1 MTNPATQDGC
11 LLIIGG
17 DEQRNCRQR
26 ILARFVELAGGAARN
41 FVLLT
46 SASGNGTSPM
56 GRLTAAGMVLL
67 PRFALAE
74 EGRID
79 WYTSSDSNI
88 LDFWTNTVKPA
99 FEAANPGVDVQWV
112 DMGSQEVLDR
122 LRAESANPQADL
134 WFGAPAEAFSKGAK
148 AGLLAPY
155 RPSFADAVPADAR
168 DEADLWYGMYLTP
181 EVIAYNTAAVPA
193 AEAPKDWDDVLD
205 PKWKGKV
212 LIRDPVASG
221 SMRAIFGGIIARSI
235 AETGS
240 PEAGF
245 EWLRRLD
252 GNTKEYTLNPTMLYQ
267 KLGRQEGV
275 VTLYNMPDIA
285 TLERRLNI
293 PVTYVIPASGTPL
306 LVDAIA
312 IVQGAGNAEAARRFY
327 EFVNTPDA
335 LLHASHQFLHIPART
350 DLPSDSL
357 PEWVREAQAAIKPM
371 PGNVRMVNDSLDAWM
386 TYWDQNIRNSRRGQ

>member
-1 MTNPATQDGC
+1 MRR
-11 LLIIGG
+11 LLP
-17 DEQRNCRQR
+17 
-26 ILARFVELAGGAARN
+26 V
-41 FVLLT
+41 VLL
-46 SASGNGTSPM
+46 
-56 GRLTAAGMVLL
+56 
-67 PRFALAE
+67 ALAAAC
-74 EGRID
+74 
-79 WYTSSDSNI
+79 SSDGREPLVIYSPHGKEM
-88 LDFWTNTVKPA
+88 LAYYEQA
-99 FEAANPGVDVQWV
+99 FETANPGIDVQWV

-155 RPSFADAVPADAR
+155 RPTFAAAIPADAR
-168 DEADLWYGMYLTP
+168 DTADLWYGMYLTP

-205 PKWKGKV
+205 PKWKGRV

-240 PEAGF
+240 PEAGY

-285 TLERRLNI
+285 TLERRLGI

-312 IVQGAGNAEAARRFY
+312 IVQGAGNAEAARLFY
-327 EFVNTPDA
+327 EFVNTPGA
-335 LLHASHQFLHIPART
+335 LLHASRDFLRIPART
-350 DLPSDSL
+350 DLPTDSL
-357 PEWVREAQAAIKPM
+357 PQWIREAQQAIKPM
-371 PGNVRMVNDSLDAWM
+371 PGNVRMVSDSLDAWM

>member
-1 MTNPATQDGC
+1 MRS
-11 LLIIGG
+11 L
-17 DEQRNCRQR
+17 
-26 ILARFVELAGGAARN
+26 ILATTA
-41 FVLLT
+41 VLL
-46 SASGNGTSPM
+46 
-56 GRLTAAGMVLL
+56 AAC
-67 PRFALAE
+67 
-74 EGRID
+74 
-79 WYTSSDSNI
+79 SSDGREQLVVYSPHGKEM
-88 LDFWTNTVKPA
+88 LAYYEQA
-99 FEAANPGVDVQWV
+99 FEAANPGIDVQWV

-134 WFGAPAEAFSKGAK
+134 WFGAPAEAFGKGAK

-155 RPSFADAVPADAR
+155 RPSFAATIPGDAR
-168 DEADLWYGMYLTP
+168 DDTDLWYGMYLTP
-181 EVIAYNTAAVPA
+181 EVLAYNTAAV
-193 AEAPKDWDDVLD
+193 AEADAPKDWDDVLD

-240 PEAGF
+240 PEGGY

-267 KLGRQEGV
+267 KLGRQEGL

-293 PVTYVIPASGTPL
+293 PVTYVIPSSGTPL

-312 IVQGAGNAEAARRFY
+312 IVKGARNPEAARSFY
-327 EFVNTPDA
+327 EFVNTPET
-335 LLHASHQFLHIPART
+335 LLHASREFLRIPART
-350 DLPSDSL
+350 DLPTDSL
-357 PEWVREAQAAIKPM
+357 PQWIREAQAAIKPM
-371 PGNVRMVNDSLDAWM
+371 PGNVRMMNDSLDAWM
-386 TYWDQNIRNSRRGQ
+386 TYWDQNIRNSRRGR